1 MKSDLRRFCA
11 SCGVCQVS
19 SRPQPDQEREYAVVV
34 ADTAI
39 QPFEQ
44 WGVDLIG
51 KLPSTPDGNRCIV
64 TAVDYATGW
73 TLARALPDA
82 KVERIAEFI
91 YDEIFLNFGAP
102 RDFITDNGENL
113 LTEVVE
119 ALMPH
124 SSWFMGS
131 SPGYQE
137 SIPGRGFTRVSCEP
151 ADAVDRLPRLRSARE
166 QARER
171 SHARALKNKSQ
182 RDERVRPHAL
192 AVGSL
197 VLVRNENATK
207 FEAKWFGPYRITALK
222 ELDTYALET
231 VNGHAVRALLHGNR
245 LRPAQARGQLEWW
258 HNPDH
263 RGRVNLGDVGV
274 LEVPTADATQRLESQ
289 VDAEYDRVP
298 EMRGRP
304 RRRVPSA
311 SPSANPVSPAST
323 Q

>member
-1 MKSDLRRFCA
+1 MTEFHVQLVY
-11 SCGVCQVS
+11 GVEPRLPGEHTG
-19 SRPQPDQEREYAVVV
+19 SRV
-34 ADTAI
+34 
-39 QPFEQ
+39 
-44 WGVDLIG
+44 
-51 KLPSTPDGNRCIV
+51 
-64 TAVDYATGW
+64 
-73 TLARALPDA
+73 
-82 KVERIAEFI
+82 
-91 YDEIFLNFGAP
+91 
-102 RDFITDNGENL
+102 
-113 LTEVVE
+113 
-119 ALMPH
+119 H
-124 SSWFMGS
+124 
-131 SPGYQE
+131 PG
-137 SIPGRGFTRVSCEP
+137 GP

-222 ELDTYALET
+222 ELGTYALET

-274 LEVPTADATQRLESQ
+274 VEVPTAEATQRLESQ

-298 EMRGRP
+298 EMRIARSPPSSGPICFAVGR
-304 RRRVPSA
+304 PSA
-311 SPSANPVSPAST
+311 SCVNPMMPAITHYRPLLGTCPLSSGGYIVHRVVLG
-323 Q
+323 